1 MGWSRRGDDGAGGV
15 VGRCRRGD
23 DGAGVDAMTDLE
35 QIAKE
40 ATDHGMTYGEYVAW
54 KARATIEQQRNYRR
68 ARQVAE
74 IQRKRGKKK

>member
-1 MGWSRRGDDGAGGV
+1 
-15 VGRCRRGD
+15 
-23 DGAGVDAMTDLE
+23 MTDLE

-54 KARATIEQQRNYRR
+54 KARATIEQQQNYRR

-74 IQRKRGKKK
+74 IQRKRGKKHV